1 MDSAPIV
8 LEFEGS
14 KAYLVYRLPSSR
26 RKVLIHIKWDGMDKS
41 VNQVRVY
48 LQQCIKGEFH
58 NVRACHFCWEDSQE
72 SLNAMLIKRNETRR
86 FYLSGLREDC
96 KNPLYCFLVKYQVD
110 NIEQSFSQYFT
121 ICGRGTN
128 ENAMERVLKAMKR
141 YPQDSALVQAFNLFQ
156 SVYDQIR
163 INSSGNRVKNGTN
176 KRKAVE
182 KITKVSSDKKAKTES
197 VLSVSA
203 PMNQDAHLIQNSC
216 VSFHLP
222 SAVPINPFDPIFP
235 FDLSGQ
241 LSMPSCPY
249 YALPIQPE
257 SASESISADLL
268 NGLTMHRSFFSEDK
282 KPDVH
287 TVVENKAIVKDDI
300 LDFEQFFLDHDDTL
314 DFIMSNPVSTES
326 EDINQDMHTCSTL
339 ELSNLDF
346 ISTDPEISTSCFFIN
361 A

>member
-1 MDSAPIV
+1 M

-14 KAYLVYRLPSSR
+14 KIYLVYRLPSSR
-26 RKVLIHIKWDGMDKS
+26 RKVLIHIKWDSMDKS

-58 NVRACHFCWEDSQE
+58 NVRTCHFCWEDSQE
-72 SLNAMLIKRNETRR
+72 SLTAMLITRNETRR

-121 ICGRGTN
+121 ICGRGAN

-141 YPQDSALVQAFNLFQ
+141 YPQDNELIQAFNLFQ
-156 SVYDQIR
+156 SFYDQIR
-163 INSSGNRVKNGTN
+163 INSSGSRVKNGTN
-176 KRKAVE
+176 KRKAAE
-182 KITKVSSDKKAKTES
+182 KITKVSSAKKAKTES
-197 VLSVSA
+197 VISVSA
-203 PMNQDAHLIQNSC
+203 PMNQDSHLIQNSRM
-216 VSFHLP
+216 SFHLP
-222 SAVPINPFDPIFP
+222 SAVPIYPFDPMFL

-249 YALPIQPE
+249 YALLIQPE
-257 SASESISADLL
+257 SASESINADLL
-268 NGLTMHRSFFSEDK
+268 NDPTMFGSFFTEDK
-282 KPDVH
+282 KPDVS

-300 LDFEQFFLDHDDTL
+300 LEFEQFFLDYDDTL

-326 EDINQDMHTCSTL
+326 EDINRDKHSSSTL

-346 ISTDPEISTSCFFIN
+346 IFTGSEISTSCSLLMLN
-361 A
+361 